1 MSNQGVLGI
10 VIAGLGLLVTIVA
23 EGINEEASSQTNE
36 K

>member
-10 VIAGLGLLVTIVA
+10 VIAGLGLLVTTVA
-23 EGINEEASSQTNE
+23 EGTNEERPNQTNV